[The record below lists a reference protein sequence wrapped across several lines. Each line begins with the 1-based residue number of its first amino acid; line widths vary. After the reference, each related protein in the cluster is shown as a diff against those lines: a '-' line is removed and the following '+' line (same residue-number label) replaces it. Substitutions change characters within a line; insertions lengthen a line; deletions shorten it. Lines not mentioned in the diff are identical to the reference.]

1 MLQYK
6 KNREEDVTQKGI
18 LKVKKAFERL
28 KEFSVISFLASAS
41 LTVVA
46 TFIYVGVCVGYSGE
60 RSALDK
66 YKRTQEYKIEITEE
80 VGDVM
85 DQFKNND
92 ISWEEA
98 NSKME
103 YLQGD
108 EYAEK
113 KLMNSSNQELISLK
127 NKQIKAKNGTGYAVI
142 AGCGAIMGTLIASGI
157 GLGGQVLSDNAF
169 ERAWKKEE
177 EEAEEGKN

>member
-1 MLQYK
+1 
-6 KNREEDVTQKGI
+6 
-18 LKVKKAFERL
+18 
-28 KEFSVISFLASAS
+28 
-41 LTVVA
+41 
-46 TFIYVGVCVGYSGE
+46 
-60 RSALDK
+60 
-66 YKRTQEYKIEITEE
+66 
-80 VGDVM
+80 M

-92 ISWEEA
+92 ISWKEA

-127 NKQIKAKNGTGYAVI
+127 NKQTKAKNGTGYAVI